1 VKKLKRFVAT
11 DLVTDQEFPVYAS
24 SAKSASDKLKASF
37 PQVREW
43 SKVIQKERLPEIET
57 PKGFDDD
64 YTPNPSDAVQISEA
78 EVLNTEI
85 AGKSIGDIAKQ
96 HPSLKE
102 SAWVLAQRIADARI
116 ESIFES
122 ESFSDADNGL

>member
-1 VKKLKRFVAT
+1 
-11 DLVTDQEFPVYAS
+11 
-24 SAKSASDKLKASF
+24 
-37 PQVREW
+37 
-43 SKVIQKERLPEIET
+43 
-57 PKGFDDD
+57 
-64 YTPNPSDAVQISEA
+64 VQISEA